1 MKIIIP
7 FFKKVLSQK
16 LKKWRFFQFLK
27 PKSTFCFL
35 LKRYAFQPHKGHE
48 EIIGFKIRKIK
59 DNFHHLSLVHH
70 FRSLKITVL
79 IQITTVITKNWR
91 ILILTKKLQKT
102 RFFAKP
108 QHRIDFCEKTQFWTK
123 TQEQLRKKEVQ
134 N

>member
-35 LKRYAFQPHKGHE
+35 LKRYPCQPHKGHD
-48 EIIGFKIRKIK
+48 EIMGFEIRKIK
-59 DNFHHLSLVHH
+59 ENFHRLPLVHH

-79 IQITTVITKNWR
+79 IQLTTVMTKNWR

-102 RFFAKP
+102 RFFSKP
-108 QHRIDFCEKTQFWTK
+108 PHNSWFFEKTQFWTK
-123 TQEQLRKKEVQ
+123 TQEQLRKKVVQ